1 MEIPCGYECQIRSRS
16 GLAYKSGIQ
25 VLNSPG
31 SIDSGYRGEVKVILK
46 NNAYAPYDIK
56 KGDRIAQMVFA
67 PVTTASITEVAE
79 LSDSERGEGGL
90 GSTGK

>member
-1 MEIPCGYECQIRSRS
+1 M
-16 GLAYKSGIQ
+16 
-25 VLNSPG
+25 
-31 SIDSGYRGEVKVILK
+31 K

-79 LSDSERGEGGL
+79 LSDSERGDCGL